1 MLIPRRIYLCGGGVN
16 VIAHLGALKVIQQHS
31 NLRNIKSWL
40 GISAG
45 ALMALCFVIGF
56 TIEEIEQVYLKFDF
70 TNVSD
75 IDSAP
80 GWIMN
85 CGMDTGHRLRKLIEA
100 VLHIKGYS
108 ETITFKELYEKRN
121 MSLKVYV
128 TDLNLAKLICFSAKD
143 TPDRSVVDAVRA
155 SMSIPYYF
163 QPFIDPETNHI
174 LIDGAVISNYPFFM
188 FSPQELSETLGIF
201 IDTCPKPL
209 EELAVDDILLRP
221 LRIVLSMRSKYEIEQ
236 YKENTIRID
245 SGDRNPV
252 NFTISEEN
260 KKELIELGKQ
270 AAEDY
275 YKYTHR
281 ANKPVRRYSVG

>member
-1 MLIPRRIYLCGGGVN
+1 MLVPRQIYLCGGGVN
-16 VIAHLGALKVIQQHS
+16 VIAHLGALKVLQAKS
-31 NLRNIKSWL
+31 FLKNIKGWL

-56 TIEEIEQVYLKFDF
+56 TVEEIEQVYMKFDF

-85 CGMDTGHRLRKLIEA
+85 CGMDTGQRLRKLIEA

-121 MSLKVYV
+121 IGLKVYV
-128 TDLNLAKLICFSAKD
+128 TDLNEAKLVCFSAKD
-143 TPDRSVVDAVRA
+143 SPDRNVVDAVRA

-163 QPFIDPETNHI
+163 QPFIDPVTNHI
-174 LIDGAVISNYPFFM
+174 FVDGAVISNYPFFM
-188 FSPQELSETLGIF
+188 LSPQEVDETLGIF
-201 IDTCPKPL
+201 IDTSPRPL
-209 EELAVDDILLRP
+209 EELGVHDLLLRP
-221 LRIVLSMRSKYEIEQ
+221 MRIVLAMRSKYELEL
-236 YKENTIRID
+236 YKDQTIYVN

-252 NFTISEEN
+252 NLAISEEN
-260 KKELIELGKQ
+260 KMELIEMGRD
-270 AAEDY
+270 AAE
-275 YKYTHR
+275 KYFENKKR
-281 ANKPVRRYSVG
+281 AKPVRRYSVG

>member
-1 MLIPRRIYLCGGGVN
+1 MLVPRQIYLCGGGVN
-16 VIAHLGALKVIQQHS
+16 VIAHLGALKVLQAKGY
-31 NLRNIKSWL
+31 LKNIKSWL
-40 GISAG
+40 GVSAG

-56 TIEEIEQVYLKFDF
+56 TVEEIEQVYMKFDF

-108 ETITFKELYEKRN
+108 DTITFKELSEKCHI
-121 MSLKVYV
+121 SLKVYV
-128 TDLNLAKLICFSAKD
+128 TDLNLAKLLCFSAD
-143 TPDRSVVDAVRA
+143 SSPDRSVVDAVRA

-174 LIDGAVISNYPFFM
+174 FVDGAVISNYPFFM
-188 FSPQELSETLGIF
+188 LSPHEASETLGIF
-201 IDTCPKPL
+201 IDTSPDQK
-209 EELAVDDILLRP
+209 EELGVDDLLLRP
-221 LRIVLSMRSKYEIEQ
+221 MRIVLSMRSKYEVEL
-236 YKENTIRID
+236 YKDQTIYVN

-252 NFTISEEN
+252 NFAISEES
-260 KKELIELGKQ
+260 KKELMDLGKK
-270 AAEDY
+270 AADEY
-275 YKYTHR
+275 FENKKR
-281 ANKPVRRYSVG
+281 AKPPRRYSVG

>member
-1 MLIPRRIYLCGGGVN
+1 MLIPRQIYLCGGGVN
-16 VIAHLGALKVIQQHS
+16 VIAHLGALKVLQAK
-31 NLRNIKSWL
+31 NYLKNIKSWL
-40 GISAG
+40 GVSAG

-56 TIEEIEQVYLKFDF
+56 TVEEIEQVYMKFDF

-108 ETITFKELYEKRN
+108 DTVTFKELNEKCHI
-121 MSLKVYV
+121 SLKVYV

-163 QPFIDPETNHI
+163 QPFIDPETNHV
-174 LIDGAVISNYPFFM
+174 LVDGAVISNYPFFM
-188 FSPQELSETLGIF
+188 LSPHEARETLGIF
-201 IDTCPKPL
+201 IDTSPDQK
-209 EELAVDDILLRP
+209 EELGVDDLLLRP
-221 LRIVLSMRSKYEIEQ
+221 MRIVLSMRSKYEVELYRDQ
-236 YKENTIRID
+236 TIYVN

-252 NFTISEEN
+252 NFAISEES
-260 KKELIELGKQ
+260 KKELMDLGKK
-270 AAEDY
+270 AADEY
-275 YKYTHR
+275 FE
-281 ANKPVRRYSVG
+281 NKKKAKPPRRYSVG

>member
-1 MLIPRRIYLCGGGVN
+1 MLIPRQIYLCGGGVN
-16 VIAHLGALKVIQQHS
+16 VIAHLGALKVLQAK
-31 NLRNIKSWL
+31 NYLKNIKSWL
-40 GISAG
+40 GVSAG

-56 TIEEIEQVYLKFDF
+56 TVEEIEQVYMKFDF

-108 ETITFKELYEKRN
+108 DTVTFKELNEKCHI
-121 MSLKVYV
+121 SLKVYV

-174 LIDGAVISNYPFFM
+174 LVDGAVISNYPFFM
-188 FSPQELSETLGIF
+188 LSPHEASETLGIF
-201 IDTCPKPL
+201 IDTSPAQL
-209 EELAVDDILLRP
+209 EEMGVDDILLRP
-221 LRIVLSMRSKYEIEQ
+221 MRIVLSMRSKYEVEL
-236 YKENTIRID
+236 YKDQTIYI
-245 SGDRNPV
+245 SGGDRNPV
-252 NFTISEEN
+252 NFSISEES
-260 KKELIELGKQ
+260 KKELMELGRN

-275 YKYTHR
+275 FKNTKK
-281 ANKPVRRYSVG
+281 AKPRRRYSVG

>member
-1 MLIPRRIYLCGGGVN
+1 MSIPRQIYLCGGGVN
-16 VIAHLGALKVIQQHS
+16 VIAHLGALKVLQAKS
-31 NLRNIKSWL
+31 YLKNIKGWL

-45 ALMALCFVIGF
+45 ALMALCFVLGF

-108 ETITFKELYEKRN
+108 EAITFKELYDKRN
-121 MSLKVYV
+121 ISFRVYV
-128 TDLNLAKLICFSAKD
+128 TDLNLAKLLCFSAQD
-143 TPDRSVVDAVRA
+143 TPERSVVDAVRA

-163 QPFIDPETNHI
+163 QPFIDPVTNHI

-188 FSPQELSETLGIF
+188 FSEQEISETLGIF
-201 IDTCPKPL
+201 IDTSPSPL

-221 LRIVLSMRSKYEIEQ
+221 LRIVLAMRSKYEIDL
-236 YKENTIRID
+236 YKDQTIHIK

-252 NFTISEEN
+252 NLSISEEGKKVLMESGRIAAVEYFKN
-260 KKELIELGKQ
+260 KKTKI
-270 AAEDY
+270 
-275 YKYTHR
+275 T
-281 ANKPVRRYSVG
+281 RRYSVS

>member
-1 MLIPRRIYLCGGGVN
+1 MILRRIYLCGGGVN
-16 VIAHLGALKVIQQHS
+16 VIAHLGALKVLQTTQDFK
-31 NLRNIKSWL
+31 NIKEWI

-45 ALMALCFVIGF
+45 ALMAMCFVIGF
-56 TIEEIEQVYLKFDF
+56 TIEEIEQIYLKFDF

-100 VLHIKGYS
+100 CLHIKGYS

-121 MSLKVYV
+121 ISFKVFV
-128 TDLNLAKLICFSAKD
+128 TDLNDAKMVCFSTAT
-143 TPDRSVVDAVRA
+143 TPDRMIVDAVRA

-163 QPFIDPETNHI
+163 QPFIDPVTNHV
-174 LIDGAVISNYPFFM
+174 LVDGAVISNYPFFM
-188 FSPQELSETLGIF
+188 FNEQELNETLGIF
-201 IDTCPKPL
+201 LNTTLPPS
-209 EELAVDDILLRP
+209 EELSMDDILLRP

-236 YKENTIRID
+236 HRLRTIVVSI
-245 SGDRNPV
+245 GPRNPV
-252 NFTISEEN
+252 NLSISEED
-260 KKELIELGKQ
+260 KKELLEMGRK

-275 YKYTHR
+275 LKNQI
-281 ANKPVRRYSVG
+281 NKKPIRRYSVS